1 MNIREKWNNY
11 YKNSCLKRLYTVDKN
26 KILIL
31 NKNDEIYKND
41 LFRYDAIILLEP
53 LNQTF
58 DILTF
63 FNYINNNSNNS
74 CKIFFFY
81 FSKRWYPIFKLL
93 EFFKITKQLDHDEFS
108 YIDNSKIN
116 LFLNLSN
123 YSINSKI
130 NTSNFF
136 FKIKYLNY
144 ILEFFNMLLP
154 FLDIFSFCKIQ
165 CVSSKNRSDIT
176 ILGSSIIIPCKNESK
191 NISSIFSELKKIKIS
206 FEAVFVDDDSEDNT
220 YEEILAHKN
229 KYSEIDVKIVR
240 GEGVNKYRAVRSG
253 VLSAKNSVCIIL
265 DADLAVKGNEIEK
278 CVNLMSN
285 NNVELVNCSR
295 FIYRQKKFSMRFLN
309 FYGNKFFSILFS
321 LIVKDSV
328 TDTLCG
334 TKAFYKKDWKLFED
348 FANKTMNYDKWGDFN
363 IIFGSYYNCLK
374 VQEMPIRYYARV
386 SGASKMTNRLKRFFQ
401 MLTACIYSFLMFNN

>member
-11 YKNSCLKRLYTVDKN
+11 YKNNCLKRLYTVDKN

-31 NKNDEIYKND
+31 NKNVEIYKND

-108 YIDNSKIN
+108 YMDNNKIN

-136 FKIKYLNY
+136 SKIKYLNY
-144 ILEFFNMLLP
+144 ILEFFNILVP

-165 CVSSKNRSDIT
+165 CK
-176 ILGSSIIIPCKNESK
+176 
-191 NISSIFSELKKIKIS
+191 LKK
-206 FEAVFVDDDSEDNT
+206 
-220 YEEILAHKN
+220 
-229 KYSEIDVKIVR
+229 
-240 GEGVNKYRAVRSG
+240 
-253 VLSAKNSVCIIL
+253 
-265 DADLAVKGNEIEK
+265 
-278 CVNLMSN
+278 
-285 NNVELVNCSR
+285 
-295 FIYRQKKFSMRFLN
+295 
-309 FYGNKFFSILFS
+309 
-321 LIVKDSV
+321 
-328 TDTLCG
+328 
-334 TKAFYKKDWKLFED
+334 
-348 FANKTMNYDKWGDFN
+348 
-363 IIFGSYYNCLK
+363 
-374 VQEMPIRYYARV
+374 
-386 SGASKMTNRLKRFFQ
+386 
-401 MLTACIYSFLMFNN
+401 